1 MRPHFYLLLLAFLL
15 SNTHVNAQTKPKD
28 EWISLFDGSTL
39 NGWRQAQKDT
49 LPDAGWSAQNGELS
63 FDPSKD
69 HGTDI
74 ITTRSFT
81 NFELIVDFKVSPGGN
96 SGIKYFLIPNTS
108 LGCEYQLIDDSTH
121 PDAKL
126 GVQGNRKTGALY
138 DILPASANKPYK
150 GAGVWNTAR
159 IVVNGNHVEHWLN
172 GVKILEYQR
181 GSDAFK
187 QAIAQSKFKT
197 TTGFAEATSS
207 SILLQAHGDKVS
219 FRNIKIRVH
228 SI

>member
-1 MRPHFYLLLLAFLL
+1 MRSHSYLLILAFLL
-15 SNTHVNAQTKPKD
+15 GNSPVNAQTKTQA
-28 EWISLFDGSTL
+28 EWIPLFDGSTL
-39 NGWRQAQKDT
+39 NGWRQSQKDT

-81 NFELIVDFKVSPGGN
+81 NFELIVDFKVSVGGN

-108 LGCEYQLIDDSTH
+108 LGCEFQLIDDSTH

-126 GVQGNRKTGALY
+126 GINGNRKTGALY
-138 DILPASANKPYK
+138 DILPANAAKPYK

-159 IVVNGNHVEHWLN
+159 IVVKGDHVEHWLN
-172 GVKILEYQR
+172 GVKILEYER

-187 QAIAQSKFKT
+187 QAIAVSKFKT

-219 FRNIKIRVH
+219 FRNIKIKL
-228 SI
+228 

>member
-1 MRPHFYLLLLAFLL
+1 MKSLFCLPVLLFLL
-15 SNTHVNAQTKPKD
+15 GNSPTNAQTKTKD
-28 EWISLFDGSTL
+28 GWMPLFDGSTL
-39 NGWRQAQKDT
+39 NGWRQAQKDSV
-49 LPDAGWSAQNGELS
+49 PNAGWSAQNGELS
-63 FDPSKD
+63 FDPAKD

-74 ITTRSFT
+74 ITTRSFS
-81 NFELIVDFKVSPGGN
+81 NFELTVDFKVSLGGN

-108 LGCEYQLIDDSTH
+108 LGCEFQLIDDSTH

-126 GVQGNRKTGALY
+126 GINGNRKTGALY
-138 DILPASANKPYK
+138 DILPPFSNKPYK

-159 IVVNGNHVEHWLN
+159 IVIKANHVEHWLN
-172 GVKILEYQR
+172 GVKVLEYER
-181 GSDAFK
+181 GSEAFK

-219 FRNIKIRVH
+219 FRNIKIKAL
-228 SI
+228 